1 MNPKCLT
8 ETAPQKTD
16 VYDRVTNHIVTQL
29 EQGVRPWFQPWSGD
43 HLAGRISRPLRANG
57 VAYRGINTLMLW
69 AASVERGYQNP
80 RWLTFKQA
88 VEFGAHVRKGEKG
101 TLVVYAD
108 RITKTET
115 DSVTGED
122 HERDIPFLK
131 AYTAFNAEQVEGLPA
146 QFHAASE
153 LARDPLRRIQRAEA
167 FCANTGARIEHG
179 GARAFYSLREDKVQ
193 LPPFEAFRDAEAYYA
208 TLAHELTHWT
218 KAPSRLDREFGR
230 KRFGDAG
237 YAMEELVAELGA
249 AFLCADL
256 DLSPEP
262 REEHASYLGHWLSVM
277 KADKRAIFSAA
288 AHAQRA
294 ADYLHNLQPKSEEMA
309 A

>member
-1 MNPKCLT
+1 M
-8 ETAPQKTD
+8 KTD
-16 VYDRVTNHIVTQL
+16 VYDRVTNHIVAQL
-29 EQGVRPWFQPWSGD
+29 EQGVRPWFKPWSGD
-43 HLAGRISRPLRANG
+43 NLAGRISRPLRANG

-69 AASVERGYQNP
+69 AAAVEGGYQNP

-88 VEFGAHVRKGEKG
+88 VELGAHVRKGEKG
-101 TLVVYAD
+101 TLVVYAN
-108 RITKTET
+108 RITRTET
-115 DSVTGED
+115 DSVTGEE

-131 AYTAFNAEQVEGLPA
+131 GYTVFNAEQVDGLPA
-146 QFHAASE
+146 QFHAAPE
-153 LARDPLRRIQRAEA
+153 PVRDPLRRIERAEA
-167 FCANTGARIEHG
+167 FCANTGARIEHS
-179 GARAFYSLREDKVQ
+179 GARAFYSPREDKVQ
-193 LPPFEAFRDAEAYYA
+193 MPPFEAFRDAEAYYA
-208 TLAHELTHWT
+208 TLARELTHWT

-262 REEHASYLGHWLSVM
+262 REEHASYLDHWLSVM

-288 AHAQRA
+288 AHAQRV
-294 ADYLHNLQPKSEEMA
+294 ADYLQNLQPKSEEMA

>member
-1 MNPKCLT
+1 MK
-8 ETAPQKTD
+8 AD
-16 VYDRVTNHIVTQL
+16 VYDRVTHHIVSQL
-29 EQGVRPWFQPWSGD
+29 EQGVRPWVRPWSGD
-43 HLAGRISRPLRANG
+43 HLAGRINRPLRANG

-69 AASVERGYQNP
+69 ASAIERGYQSP

-88 VEFGAHVRKGEKG
+88 VELGANVRKGEKG
-101 TLVVYAD
+101 NLVVYAD
-108 RITKTET
+108 RIKKTET
-115 DSVTGED
+115 DSATGED
-122 HERDIPFLK
+122 RERDIPFMK
-131 AYTAFNAEQVEGLPA
+131 GYTVFNAEQVDGLPA
-146 QFHAASE
+146 HFHTGPE
-153 LARDPLRRIQRAEA
+153 PVRDPIQRIEHAEA
-167 FCANTGARIEHG
+167 FVASTGARIEHG
-179 GARAFYSLREDKVQ
+179 GAKAFYRPSDDRVQ
-193 LPPFEAFRDAEAYYA
+193 MPPFEAFRDAEAYYA

-218 KAPSRLDREFGR
+218 KAPARLDREFGR

-256 DLSPEP
+256 ELSREP
-262 REEHASYLGHWLSVM
+262 REEHASYLDHWLAVI

-294 ADYLHNLQPKSEEMA
+294 ADYLQSLQPQTEEMA